1 MTAFIPRTVRGC
13 SRLTPWLGLAL
24 LLGSTGCSEV
34 RGRRLVKLGNELYRS
49 GQYTEAVAR
58 FREAEDLVPDLP
70 QLWLNKG
77 YTCRQMLTP
86 GAKTRESE
94 AAVECALGAF
104 QRLQALVPGDQR
116 GPSLYAQTL
125 FEAERFEELSKM
137 YQERF
142 AKSSRDEE
150 ALNGLVQVY
159 TRWEGK
165 QTEALRWYEKKAE
178 VQTGD
183 AEAQYAPAVFVWQQL
198 SSKGGTPDKTEF
210 DPRPDANA
218 KHGAAKKVPPVFAPT
233 DVVGEERIKLADRA
247 IEHLE
252 RAVQLRPK
260 YAEAMTYLTLM
271 YRQKAV
277 AYLDKPSEWQKCI
290 DKSVEWRDKLVALS
304 GAAPAA
310 SAGAHEAAPSS
321 PKKDE

>member
-1 MTAFIPRTVRGC
+1 MTSITTRTKRGC
-13 SRLTPWLGLAL
+13 ARLTPWLGLAL

-34 RGRRLVKLGNELYRS
+34 RGRRLVKLGNELYRA
-49 GQYTEAVAR
+49 GQYSEAVAR
-58 FREAEDLVPDLP
+58 FREAEQLVPDLP

-104 QRLQALVPGDQR
+104 QRLQALVPTDQR

-125 FEAERFEELSKM
+125 FEAERFDELSKM
-137 YQERF
+137 YTERF
-142 AKSSRDEE
+142 AKNSRDEE

-183 AEAQYAPAVFVWQQL
+183 AEAQYAPAVFLWQQL

-210 DPRPDANA
+210 DPRPDAS
-218 KHGAAKKVPPVFAPT
+218 KRGAAKKTPPVFAAS
-233 DVVGEERIKLADRA
+233 DIVGEERVKLADRG
-247 IEHLE
+247 IQHLE
-252 RAVQLRPK
+252 RAIELRPK
-260 YAEAMTYLTLM
+260 YAEAMTYLTLL

-277 AYLDKPSEWQKCI
+277 AYLDRPAEWQKCI

-304 GAAPAA
+304 GTPPAAPA
-310 SAGAHEAAPSS
+310 GASS